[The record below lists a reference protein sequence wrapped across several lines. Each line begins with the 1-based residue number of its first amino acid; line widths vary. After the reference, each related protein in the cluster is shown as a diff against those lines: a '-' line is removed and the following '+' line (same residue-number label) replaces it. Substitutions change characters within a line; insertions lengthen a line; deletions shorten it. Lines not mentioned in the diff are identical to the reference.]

1 MTSENHSRTQ
11 QTAAFPKGTFIGL
24 AVLVSILVA
33 AVLLADYFGDKSP
46 PYRRAIALTG
56 MICGI
61 GSVTGWLVSRIPFQ
75 TAGIALS
82 TGLAGVFFRLSMPL
96 AMLVWLQSED
106 YGFRQSGAYG
116 LLAFFYLILL
126 ATDIILNIIWSRK
139 ATHSRKKI
147 AVN

>member
-1 MTSENHSRTQ
+1 MTNKNHSTPQ

-24 AVLVSILVA
+24 TILVSVLVA
-33 AVLLADYFGDKSP
+33 AVLLADSYGDKSLS
-46 PYRRAIALTG
+46 YRRAIALTAT
-56 MICGI
+56 ICGI
-61 GSVTGWLVSRIPFQ
+61 GSVSGWLVSRIPFQ

-139 ATHSRKKI
+139 GTHSRRRI